1 DDLRKV
7 CVNQEP
13 LSQVFKNR
21 SLPIPQEQTKV
32 QDVKLKVKLIGRAIK
47 IETHDLLGTFMTLT
61 GVFSKFNMEIQ
72 RAVLDTREGTASNI
86 FYMSQKDVSDIT
98 ENKSHFLRI
107 LEQSLKQ
114 LIDSKEIV
122 LKSPLTSTVPSKPT
136 LVV

>member
-1 DDLRKV
+1 M
-7 CVNQEP
+7 
-13 LSQVFKNR
+13 
-21 SLPIPQEQTKV
+21 
-32 QDVKLKVKLIGRAIK
+32 KLIGRSIK

-72 RAVLDTREGTASNI
+72 RAVLDTREGIASNI
-86 FYMSQKDVSDIT
+86 FYMRPKDVSDIT
-98 ENKSHFLRI
+98 ENRSPFLGT

-122 LKSPLTSTVPSKPT
+122 LKSPSTSTVPSKPT